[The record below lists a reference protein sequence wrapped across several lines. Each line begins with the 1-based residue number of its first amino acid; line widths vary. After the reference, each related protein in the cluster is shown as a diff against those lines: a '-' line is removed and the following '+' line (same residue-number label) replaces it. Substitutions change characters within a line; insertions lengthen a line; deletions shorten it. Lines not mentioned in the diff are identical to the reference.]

1 MLKKISKI
9 LLVIVLLI
17 FGMVFL
23 SNYIIEKSTKD
34 LTFNSTENLP
44 SKKVGIVLGTSKYR
58 ATSEVNLYYKY
69 RLDAVYE
76 LFTKR
81 KIEFILVS
89 GDNSSEYYN
98 EPYTF
103 KKDLIKLGV
112 PEEKIYLDYAGFR
125 TLDSMVRAKEVF
137 GLTEFIVI
145 SQKFHNQRAIFI
157 AKQKGI
163 DAIGFN
169 AKNVSTQ
176 YGLKT
181 NLREKLARVKVFIDF
196 ISMKQPKFLGEKIE
210 IK

>member
-44 SKKVGIVLGTSKYR
+44 SKRVGIVLGTSKYR

-196 ISMKQPKFLGEKIE
+196 ILMKQPKFLGEKIE

>member
-23 SNYIIEKSTKD
+23 SNYIIERSTKD

-196 ISMKQPKFLGEKIE
+196 ILMKQPKFLGEKIE